1 MIFVSELFIKETGI
15 MENRNLKKQIYR
27 GQRTIHIN
35 KTSYKDIIR
44 NILLTFKLLEFL
56 IRHFF

>member
-1 MIFVSELFIKETGI
+1 